1 MLAAG
6 HQGGPGARWG
16 GGDASLG
23 GLKEPEPCLSPHPL
37 QLSALKTSLATSIQ
51 LLTLAATQMSQSASS
66 NTALW
71 LDSKLKGAQLVVFAH

>member
-6 HQGGPGARWG
+6 HQGGPG
-16 GGDASLG
+16 ASLG
-23 GLKEPEPCLSPHPL
+23 GLKEPEPCLSPRPL

-66 NTALW
+66 NAL
-71 LDSKLKGAQLVVFAH
+71 SKHQIEF